1 MPQPRPDRRQFLI
14 VIAILLSLGVLAL
27 DFATPPGAMPSMLYV
42 LVVLHGLWIPLPWYP
57 TAAAGV
63 TTLFLALDLATNWS
77 TPPPQ
82 GVYMNWPILT
92 LIIWAT
98 AAFVNR
104 FHRMEANAVA
114 GIKQLSDLKYA
125 LDQAAIVAT
134 TDVSGRITYV
144 NDKFC
149 EISHY
154 SRDELLGQD
163 HRIVNS
169 GLHPKAFIKEL
180 WRTIANGHVWH
191 GELRNKAKN
200 GEFYWVDTT
209 IVPFVDERGRPYQY
223 IAIRNDITQSKAAEA
238 RLRDQAAL
246 ARVGQMAA
254 VVAHEVKNPLAG
266 IKGAMQVI
274 LSRRPA
280 GDAEVPVMHDI
291 VHRIDALNDLIQDLL
306 LYSRP
311 RPLRRTPL
319 DLHPLLEEALTQM
332 RRDPAAAKIVT
343 ELLGASASLSGDPD
357 LLRATFLNLFL
368 NAAQAMG
375 GQGTL
380 RVTLTTDDANS
391 TITIADTGPGIPA
404 EIRDRVFEPF
414 FTTKSR
420 GGGLGLAIARR
431 TIELH
436 GGTIALDCPAEG
448 GTVMTVVLP
457 RVSFSDAGA
466 TVSET
471 QH

>member
-1 MPQPRPDRRQFLI
+1 MRELHSDRRHLLI
-14 VIAILLSLGVLAL
+14 VVAALLAIGVLAL

-42 LVVLHGLWIPLPWYP
+42 LVVLLGLWIPVPWYP
-57 TAAAGV
+57 TAAAAV
-63 TTLFLALDLATNWS
+63 TTLFLVLDLAAHWS
-77 TPPPQ
+77 APPPQ
-82 GVYMNWPILT
+82 GAYMNWPFLT

-98 AAFVNR
+98 AAFVHR
-104 FHRMEANAVA
+104 FHRMEADAAV

-144 NDKFC
+144 NNKFC
-149 EISHY
+149 EISQY
-154 SRDELLGQD
+154 SREELLGQD

-319 DLHPLLEEALTQM
+319 DLQPLLEEALTQM
-332 RRDPAAAKIVT
+332 RRDPAAAKVAT
-343 ELLGASASLSGDPD
+343 ELAGADANLSGDPD

-375 GQGTL
+375 GQGTI
-380 RVTLTTDDANS
+380 RVTVAADEHNN

-404 EIRDRVFEPF
+404 DIRDRVFEPF

-436 GGTIALDCPAEG
+436 GGTIVLDCPTTG

-457 RVSFSDAGA
+457 RVTA
-466 TVSET
+466 TEGSLT
-471 QH
+471 AAAQ